1 MNYVIIAIL
10 VVMIAIGIVYTKKH
24 FSGESCCCGG
34 GGYKVKK
41 KHLPNVIFT
50 RKFTVDGM
58 HCENC
63 KQRVEGIVN
72 DISDVSG
79 SVDLKKKEL
88 TVSYAFLKHRLVDY
102 LFLRTMFVFFDYEQ
116 PPLQFLAEYL
126 AMMGLW
132 VFLAHYLGKLLRAG
146 TQAHS
151 VKKKM

>member
-1 MNYVIIAIL
+1 MGNVIILAIL
-10 VVMIAIGIVYTKKH
+10 LVMVVLAVNSGRKH
-24 FSGESCCCGG
+24 FKGSGGCCGG

-63 KQRVEGIVN
+63 KQRVEEIVN

-88 TVSYAFLKHRLVDY
+88 TVSYAKDVDNSIIIQ
-102 LFLRTMFVFFDYEQ
+102 RIE
-116 PPLQFLAEYL
+116 
-126 AMMGLW
+126 
-132 VFLAHYLGKLLRAG
+132 KAG
-146 TQAHS
+146 YKVTAQD
-151 VKKKM
+151 